1 MDEVENFDLT
11 TIEGALGFAIK
22 QEVTNLERRF
32 ANSQRT
38 WSIMSKDE
46 QVERLFESLVGGYL
60 DNEGAYY
67 DYYGCNLSIIHKT
80 YPPLKAFSEHLLS
93 EGLNTY

>member
-1 MDEVENFDLT
+1 MEEVENFDLT

-46 QVERLFESLVGGYL
+46 QVERLFEALVESYL
-60 DNEGAYY
+60 DNKGAYY
-67 DYYGCNLSIIHKT
+67 VYYGHDLSIIHKT
-80 YPPLKAFSEHLLS
+80 YPTLKAFSKHLLS